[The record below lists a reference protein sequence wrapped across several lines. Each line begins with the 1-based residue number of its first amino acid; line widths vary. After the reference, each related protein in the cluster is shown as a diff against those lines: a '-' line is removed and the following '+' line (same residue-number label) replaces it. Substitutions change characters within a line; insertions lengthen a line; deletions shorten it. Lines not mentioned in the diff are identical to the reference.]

1 MFMNKDEF
9 LTNIKQTQNLK
20 LSYVNFI

>member
-1 MFMNKDEF
+1 MNKDEF